1 MAEGRCLNCE
11 STVPEAARFCPTCSQ
26 RADTARLSFTD
37 MARDLLHTFVN
48 IERGP
53 VVFAWALLT
62 RPGGIAREYVEG
74 RRRRYYGPF
83 ATLAV
88 LVGMAAL
95 ALRLS
100 GVQVLSQEMSA
111 TSATTLLQRHF
122 DVVLLAQLPLLGVV
136 CSLLFRDA
144 HLTLPEHMVLAAYA
158 LSVRAVALIVVL
170 PIPLSNATSAP
181 TFWQNSA
188 FWVAWYLYFG
198 WAASQ
203 FYVGMRWS
211 WLRGMLV
218 AAIGHVLI
226 LAVLIGGNAVYE
238 KIVKEPTAAT
248 PMSATASI
256 DGAGPR
262 GSEARDTEPSRPR
275 RVSDGKLRA
284 RPQAGQGSVH
294 SSALA
299 PVSARTRSSSA
310 ASSRASP
317 E

>member
-1 MAEGRCLNCE
+1 
-11 STVPEAARFCPTCSQ
+11 
-26 RADTARLSFTD
+26 

-53 VVFAWALLT
+53 LVFAWALLT

-122 DVVLLAQLPLLGVV
+122 DVVLLAQLPLLGAV
-136 CSLLFRDA
+136 CALVFRNA

-158 LSVRAVALIVVL
+158 LSMRAVALVLVVPVAL
-170 PIPLSNATSAP
+170 LNATSAP

-188 FWVAWYLYFG
+188 FWFAWYIYFG

-203 FYVGMRWS
+203 FYVGTRWQS

-226 LAVLIGGNAVYE
+226 LGLLIGGNAMYE
-238 KIVKEPTAAT
+238 RVV
-248 PMSATASI
+248 
-256 DGAGPR
+256 R
-262 GSEARDTEPSRPR
+262 EPS
-275 RVSDGKLRA
+275 SI
-284 RPQAGQGSVH
+284 GSGH
-294 SSALA
+294 
-299 PVSARTRSSSA
+299 
-310 ASSRASP
+310 
-317 E
+317 